1 MIKLIKKLLG
11 MECYVSE
18 IDYFIAEV
26 DKRYPQ
32 KSASQQQD
40 IANAE
45 RVAYLRDHV
54 VANQDNNKIWKN
66 F

>member
-18 IDYFIAEV
+18 IDRFIADV

>member
-18 IDYFIAEV
+18 IDYFIADV

-45 RVAYLRDHV
+45 RVSYLRDHV
-54 VANQDNNKIWKN
+54 VADQNNNKIWKN